1 LLYWKEWNF
10 VISSNFNL
18 ELVLF
23 TSISPLSLPLRFGK
37 IPKLFYFIWYMK
49 DFFLSMICEKSDGR
63 QFHQYQQSKQSPL
76 NLNWT
81 RLTKKRPRNPVSDL
95 YIWSLILFLE
105 LNSVTCNSCLKKI
118 FLKFCHFQLRKNK
131 RKDRL
136 LQGFNTPPIT
146 TMVSST
152 TNVRLVH
159 SRKIGYNTCLW
170 SMQVY
175 LLVTEHQ
182 VTLAYY
188 FPSFPVKKTNM
199 ESYFQIYTCL

>member
-1 LLYWKEWNF
+1 MFHIENWKEWNF

-95 YIWSLILFLE
+95 YIWSLHVIIYNYSLLLRSIRVFMD
-105 LNSVTCNSCLKKI
+105 LKNDI
-118 FLKFCHFQLRKNK
+118 HRSLYAEMNIDF
-131 RKDRL
+131 
-136 LQGFNTPPIT
+136 
-146 TMVSST
+146 
-152 TNVRLVH
+152 
-159 SRKIGYNTCLW
+159 
-170 SMQVY
+170 
-175 LLVTEHQ
+175 
-182 VTLAYY
+182 
-188 FPSFPVKKTNM
+188 
-199 ESYFQIYTCL
+199 